1 MKYFPVFLDA
11 KNISAMVVGGGEV
24 ATRKIELLLKATTHI
39 TIMSETVCVSIERLI
54 NLHQLTWLAHN
65 YEPPRPVFAQIIS
78 VRFEEIP
85 FLFPIPVQVATPY
98 TYKSGPLAG
107 PPCPV
112 STVHLGHGLGCP
124 SAPRPIP
131 RGHVTPQLLAVRL
144 ELRAHC
150 ERAAVNRS
158 KA

>member
-1 MKYFPVFLDA
+1 MTIGPVEQTCP
-11 KNISAMVVGGGEV
+11 SGGGGV
-24 ATRKIELLLKATTHI
+24 LFFLFG
-39 TIMSETVCVSIERLI
+39 TIIK
-54 NLHQLTWLAHN
+54 
-65 YEPPRPVFAQIIS
+65 PRPVFAQIIS